1 MSSNW
6 QPVERAT
13 GISKQ
18 QWLEFFEPHKD
29 KDHKELAQ
37 LALEYVAEK
46 APECNQGWWAQ
57 YATIN
62 YEEILGRR
70 KPGQRSDGKY
80 GASASK
86 TLPGGREEIVVAWA
100 AWAEENLGLVGTV
113 TSSEK
118 WHYWRAKL
126 GDVPLNANLSSKAAE
141 KTVLALEARKIE
153 SKEAADALKEQIRGY
168 LKEFAS
174 TLN

>member
-1 MSSNW
+1 MSLKTQQRAWNEVELLSMSSKW

-37 LALEYVAEK
+37 LALQYVAEK

-86 TLPGGREEIVVAWA
+86 TLPGGRKEIVVAWA
-100 AWAEENLGLVGTV
+100 AWAEENLGLGR
-113 TSSEK
+113 
-118 WHYWRAKL
+118 H
-126 GDVPLNANLSSKAAE
+126 GDVVGEVALLACQAGRCPTERQLIQQGCGEDGAGVGGAE
-141 KTVLALEARKIE
+141 
-153 SKEAADALKEQIRGY
+153 D
-168 LKEFAS
+168 
-174 TLN
+174 